1 MQQFVASCVCC
12 KLAAAHVQQSS
23 TTYRQRSAALHRQ
36 LQSRRLARICSQAK
50 GTKHAKQAR
59 SRLHIC
65 ATNELDRDCEK
76 EDSRKYKRTVFNF
89 KNWAAHRST
98 KRYSRHLL
106 TILGSRIVRGL
117 LRPLLIVTAVSSVV
131 AMYETLLESGFLGLG
146 APSLSIEAT
155 APFSLT
161 SFALSLLLVFRT
173 NTSYARWQEARS
185 IWGGVTNRSRDIFR
199 QALTFVPGNEPE
211 LVDMFKRWSIAY
223 SKTLMCHLREEGDV
237 KAELELLARQRRLQ
251 HNSAAQARWASA
263 AAQLLR
269 TWRHQINIIVPWRP
283 LYDLLHA
290 SLRSSKASYEGVLI
304 LETKQSSLFS
314 LVHRCRRF
322 FPAGSAEEVWQELKP
337 ALQNLHT
344 PTAQQAL
351 GWLSLFLPTHGLS
364 QGEDGWN
371 DRIAD
376 WMVLWESDAHN
387 KFWRGQWML
396 MFAQVAKHDTQGLIN
411 WRPYMPRLFNQ
422 LQWAFQVPVGTASA
436 TPPFSS
442 ANSPVA
448 MALFHGEVH
457 TLATTAG
464 KIIVYTL
471 ATTLSSP
478 HTSGNPRLAR
488 SGSGKAPLQGQDPQG
503 EDAPGVDVVLS
514 QLEQLVDLLE
524 QYFHPSN
531 NGGWNKY
538 LAKFVNSLCKHL
550 NKRLAKEA
558 APPQGHISNGT
569 GAVSGNGAVSC
580 GRQHVSTET
589 QRRVAQIIL
598 RMADKAQYSK
608 DNTLAVAACS
618 AFSQMA
624 FIAPDLVLPLVQTR
638 FQVALE
644 SVSATHQLVS
654 AIHTFAICVRP
665 LLLTGFAPNPDSAES
680 GPVDAAEHKE
690 AGAQAVAGAMMATLP
705 GIDANDPRK
714 TLACFRF
721 YSVVLSSVGTLQSG
735 PGSLPLYTE
744 EWVEE
749 LLSRVFGILG
759 NLEAPQT
766 RSDHAAVQGN
776 ATSAASDSASFLLE
790 GNSMFRPM
798 MELLFARLPQDLQ
811 LHAIKQLARFVTT
824 TTLASVTNETA
835 LICNAAAWAAPET
848 GVELLLKPL
857 LGKIEEEVKH
867 DGTAGSGRMSKVQE
881 TTLDWLVGLA
891 AATALHLGRA
901 ILPLKSQIT
910 RVLKALF
917 AAPSKAGQGA
927 ASKLLSP
934 VLGCLT
940 ARYPLDQFAP
950 TPTDPTS
957 GSASGSASDT
967 APQGEIS
974 KGSAQGGKYPKET
987 IQGLLIQI
995 EGAHHGLRSALPD
1008 FTSTNLP
1015 NPTGQKLA
1023 LVGSAAP
1030 GIGGF
1035 EIRDATAKSLIA
1047 AAGFIGANDYETL
1060 GILLRV
1066 MSGMLSRGSHEFQ
1079 EAMDSFSSWKSD
1091 QDVAFD
1097 PPLAAL
1103 LFDQYQGG
1111 GKWGRRRP
1119 RWLMVERTYLHSLW
1133 RASQAA
1139 HKSQATSDHP
1149 STPLDRVPPMHKALV
1164 QQLLHFSLHSY
1175 KGVHDLAPE
1184 VLDILRGAMREAASS
1199 STVTASSKADDASAA
1214 ETAKEDSVAQGAAAL
1229 LRAQSLFRAVSRQ
1242 PSALAGLVAA
1252 LMAGSQYNSP
1262 KAQQAI
1268 LDCYLMFALR
1278 FIRPPQL
1285 ALAQASGGQYPDP
1298 IQKLFTD
1305 LLHVVGPDDDW
1316 AQDSIKEAVK
1326 VEVVKALE
1334 AQAGFGGALLEQM
1347 SHAHPQPGSANDG
1360 SVQSQMQK
1368 FMSMS
1373 RDDMVVKSLSA
1384 SFDKMRE
1391 WPFCVGSP
1399 EGIKDQAFLPRQA
1412 RLVCVLADTA
1422 PAAVA
1427 RALQG
1432 PVQEALQHG
1441 QDEDRARTC
1450 AAAEALSGLLASR
1463 TAFEVL
1469 PGSDGSAWDSW
1480 LKGAFQSALAVAPLD
1495 MAEAWAM
1502 AVRFAVNALAYTN
1515 PAGMHAVLQVI
1526 IQQPPQGAPSS
1537 AMVKRLKYIG
1547 QCLEELSSLAITG
1560 TDDTNPAAAYTA
1572 LGERITL
1579 RPVVSAE
1586 AVRAGRR
1593 FQQQFLE
1600 ELPGLMV
1607 RPGEALRHHLAWCG
1621 AILCDS
1627 LLWQAP
1633 CSSTSGH
1640 EAEVMEV
1647 ESTAA
1652 SGNSKPLL
1660 RSHVE
1665 DYCNIIVEGMKC
1677 GAAAVASDSTD
1688 RGSGSSTPTASMA
1701 PTGPTPMDSDQT
1713 ILDSARGTSRA
1724 TDSDSAPQ
1732 GSAAANQADGLRAES
1747 DSVMEEASTIAQ
1759 NVLQNGDASRQ
1770 EDSEGLRNG
1779 AGPSL
1784 MPLLVRLLPYLLKT
1798 QELQTPELQPLSM
1811 ESKAAL
1817 ALLKYLPLTPQVI
1830 PQVIETLSTSSHIE
1844 PWAARAAGLVFA
1856 QYFWFRH
1863 CFLLTTQQGEAVQQ
1877 LVVSMLSDR
1886 KLEVQDLAAASL
1898 SGLLKGTTPA
1908 QFEQLRQHF
1917 LQKVNQMFPAKQRGK
1932 RPSLP
1937 PQKGS
1942 ASSVNERHAALL
1954 GLRAFV
1960 LTSPYDVPAWLTD
1973 VLMALVKAA
1982 AEPAPIKKTVRN
1994 TLGEFRRTHEEA
2006 GLAEV
2011 KRLLTSDQWDAIQDV
2026 SSPATYFV

>member
-1 MQQFVASCVCC
+1 MRLWREWLPEDVARQATEEEPKRFAAIVAGCSREWQQ
-12 KLAAAHVQQSS
+12 HHDP
-23 TTYRQRSAALHRQ
+23 ALT
-36 LQSRRLARICSQAK
+36 LKWLSLFNSYLQAK
-50 GTKHAKQAR
+50 GDYR
-59 SRLHIC
+59 S
-65 ATNELDRDCEK
+65 
-76 EDSRKYKRTVFNF
+76 EDLNT
-89 KNWAAHRST
+89 AAN
-98 KRYSRHLL
+98 
-106 TILGSRIVRGL
+106 TILDIL
-117 LRPLLIVTAVSSVV
+117 LQC
-131 AMYETLLESGFLGLG
+131 E
-146 APSLSIEAT
+146 
-155 APFSLT
+155 
-161 SFALSLLLVFRT
+161 
-173 NTSYARWQEARS
+173 
-185 IWGGVTNRSRDIFR
+185 
-199 QALTFVPGNEPE
+199 
-211 LVDMFKRWSIAY
+211 
-223 SKTLMCHLREEGDV
+223 
-237 KAELELLARQRRLQ
+237 

-322 FPAGSAEEVWQELKP
+322 FPAGSAEEVWQELRP

-351 GWLSLFLPTHGLS
+351 GWLSLFLPTHGLF
-364 QGEDGWN
+364 QGEQGWN

-376 WMVLWESDAHN
+376 WMLLWESDAHN

-411 WRPYMPRLFNQ
+411 WRPYMPRLLNQ

-442 ANSPVA
+442 ANSPVT

-478 HTSGNPRLAR
+478 HSSGNPRLAR

-531 NGGWNKY
+531 NGRWNKY
-538 LAKFVNSLCKHL
+538 LAKLV
-550 NKRLAKEA
+550 
-558 APPQGHISNGT
+558 Q
-569 GAVSGNGAVSC
+569 
-580 GRQHVSTET
+580 T
-589 QRRVAQIIL
+589 QRRVAQVIL

-665 LLLTGFAPNPDSAES
+665 LLLTGFAANPDSAES
-680 GPVDAAEHKE
+680 GPVDSAEHKE
-690 AGAQAVAGAMMATLP
+690 AGAQAVAGAMLATLP

-776 ATSAASDSASFLLE
+776 ASSAASDSASFLLE

-798 MELLFARLPQDLQ
+798 MELLFARLPKDLQ

-857 LGKIEEEVKH
+857 LCKIEEEVKH

-891 AATALHLGRA
+891 AATALHLGPV
-901 ILPLKSQIT
+901 ILPLKSQIN

-934 VLGCLT
+934 
-940 ARYPLDQFAP
+940 
-950 TPTDPTS
+950 
-957 GSASGSASDT
+957 
-967 APQGEIS
+967 EIS
-974 KGSAQGGKYPKET
+974 QGSAQGGKYPKET

-1008 FTSTNLP
+1008 FTSANLP

-1023 LVGSAAP
+1023 LVGSAALGTDGP
-1030 GIGGF
+1030 

-1066 MSGMLSRGSHEFQ
+1066 MSGMLNRGAHEFQ

-1139 HKSQATSDHP
+1139 HKRQATSEHP
-1149 STPLDRVPPMHKALV
+1149 SAPLDRIPPMHKALV
-1164 QQLLHFSLHSY
+1164 QQLLQFSLHSY
-1175 KGVHDLAPE
+1175 KGVRDTAVLALESCMKQYPAYIMQLLPVPLAALAKLPIPQADLTNQVHDLAPE
-1184 VLDILRGAMREAASS
+1184 VVDSLRGAMRQAASS
-1199 STVTASSKADDASAA
+1199 STVTTSAKADDASAA

-1305 LLHVVGPDDDW
+1305 LLHVVGPGQMHWRYSLRADAVLLFLLPPTDAQSASLLTQHYLRLVLSQLLSQRSLGLTGLLYLLRQDDDW
-1316 AQDSIKEAVK
+1316 AQGSIKEAVK
-1326 VEVVKALE
+1326 GEVVKALE
-1334 AQAGFGGALLEQM
+1334 TQAGFGSALLEQM

-1373 RDDMVVKSLSA
+1373 RDDMVVNSLSA

-1412 RLVCVLADTA
+1412 RLVLALAETA
-1422 PAAVA
+1422 PEAVA

-1441 QDEDRARTC
+1441 QDEDRVRTC

-1469 PGSDGSAWDSW
+1469 PGSGDSAWDSW
-1480 LKGAFQSALAVAPLD
+1480 LKGAFQSALAAAPLD
-1495 MAEAWAM
+1495 MAEAWAT

-1515 PAGMHAVLQVI
+1515 PAGMHAVLQVV

-1572 LGERITL
+1572 LSDQITL
-1579 RPVVSAE
+1579 RAVVSPE
-1586 AVRAGRR
+1586 AVWAGRR
-1593 FQQQFLE
+1593 FQQQVLE

-1633 CSSTSGH
+1633 CSPALGQ
-1640 EAEVMEV
+1640 EANAMEM
-1647 ESTAA
+1647 EGAAA

-1660 RSHVE
+1660 RSHVG
-1665 DYCNIIVEGMKC
+1665 DYCNVIIEGMKA
-1677 GAAAVASDSTD
+1677 GATAVASDSTD
-1688 RGSGSSTPTASMA
+1688 RGSGSSTLTASTA
-1701 PTGPTPMDSDQT
+1701 PTGPTPMDSDQA
-1713 ILDSARGTSRA
+1713 ILNSALGTSRA
-1724 TDSDSAPQ
+1724 TNLESAPQ
-1732 GSAAANQADGLRAES
+1732 GSAAANQANGLKAES

-1759 NVLQNGDASRQ
+1759 NAHQNGDVLGQ
-1770 EDSEGLRNG
+1770 EDSEMTGSCGANESGVTGPSRRDFKHEEEVAQLGFAVQFVVQGLRNG

-1877 LVVSMLSDR
+1877 LVVSMLSDK

-1917 LQKVNQMFPAKQRGK
+1917 LQKVDHMFPAKQRGK
-1932 RPSLP
+1932 RLSLP

-1973 VLMALVKAA
+1973 VLMALARAA

>member
-1 MQQFVASCVCC
+1 MD
-12 KLAAAHVQQSS
+12 KS
-23 TTYRQRSAALHRQ
+23 TQ
-36 LQSRRLARICSQAK
+36 
-50 GTKHAKQAR
+50 
-59 SRLHIC
+59 
-65 ATNELDRDCEK
+65 
-76 EDSRKYKRTVFNF
+76 
-89 KNWAAHRST
+89 
-98 KRYSRHLL
+98 
-106 TILGSRIVRGL
+106 
-117 LRPLLIVTAVSSVV
+117 
-131 AMYETLLESGFLGLG
+131 
-146 APSLSIEAT
+146 
-155 APFSLT
+155 
-161 SFALSLLLVFRT
+161 
-173 NTSYARWQEARS
+173 
-185 IWGGVTNRSRDIFR
+185 
-199 QALTFVPGNEPE
+199 
-211 LVDMFKRWSIAY
+211 
-223 SKTLMCHLREEGDV
+223 
-237 KAELELLARQRRLQ
+237 
-251 HNSAAQARWASA
+251 
-263 AAQLLR
+263 
-269 TWRHQINIIVPWRP
+269 
-283 LYDLLHA
+283 
-290 SLRSSKASYEGVLI
+290 
-304 LETKQSSLFS
+304 
-314 LVHRCRRF
+314 
-322 FPAGSAEEVWQELKP
+322 
-337 ALQNLHT
+337 
-344 PTAQQAL
+344 
-351 GWLSLFLPTHGLS
+351 
-364 QGEDGWN
+364 
-371 DRIAD
+371 
-376 WMVLWESDAHN
+376 
-387 KFWRGQWML
+387 
-396 MFAQVAKHDTQGLIN
+396 
-411 WRPYMPRLFNQ
+411 
-422 LQWAFQVPVGTASA
+422 
-436 TPPFSS
+436 
-442 ANSPVA
+442 
-448 MALFHGEVH
+448 
-457 TLATTAG
+457 
-464 KIIVYTL
+464 
-471 ATTLSSP
+471 
-478 HTSGNPRLAR
+478 
-488 SGSGKAPLQGQDPQG
+488 SGS
-503 EDAPGVDVVLS
+503 
-514 QLEQLVDLLE
+514 
-524 QYFHPSN
+524 
-531 NGGWNKY
+531 
-538 LAKFVNSLCKHL
+538 
-550 NKRLAKEA
+550 
-558 APPQGHISNGT
+558 
-569 GAVSGNGAVSC
+569 
-580 GRQHVSTET
+580 
-589 QRRVAQIIL
+589 
-598 RMADKAQYSK
+598 
-608 DNTLAVAACS
+608 
-618 AFSQMA
+618 
-624 FIAPDLVLPLVQTR
+624 
-638 FQVALE
+638 
-644 SVSATHQLVS
+644 
-654 AIHTFAICVRP
+654 
-665 LLLTGFAPNPDSAES
+665 
-680 GPVDAAEHKE
+680 
-690 AGAQAVAGAMMATLP
+690 
-705 GIDANDPRK
+705 
-714 TLACFRF
+714 
-721 YSVVLSSVGTLQSG
+721 
-735 PGSLPLYTE
+735 GSLPLYTE

-776 ATSAASDSASFLLE
+776 ASSAASDSASFLLE

-835 LICNAAAWAAPET
+835 LICNAAAWAAPDT

-891 AATALHLGRA
+891 AATALHLGPA

-940 ARYPLDQFAP
+940 ACYPLDQFAP
-950 TPTDPTS
+950 TPTDPTH
-957 GSASGSASDT
+957 GSTSASDI
-967 APQGEIS
+967 APHGVSVESWLGSKAQGSHTRQHAPKWHQPNSQETQFAEELMQTFLVSAASQLQEIS
-974 KGSAQGGKYPKET
+974 QGSAQGGKYPKET

-1008 FTSTNLP
+1008 FTSANLP

-1030 GIGGF
+1030 RIGNS

-1047 AAGFIGANDYETL
+1047 AAGFVGANDYETL
-1060 GILLRV
+1060 EILLRV
-1066 MSGMLSRGSHEFQ
+1066 MSGMLSRGAHEFQ

-1103 LFDQYQGG
+1103 LFDQYQGS

-1139 HKSQATSDHP
+1139 HKSQATSDYP
-1149 STPLDRVPPMHKALV
+1149 SAPLDLVPPMHKALV
-1164 QQLLHFSLHSY
+1164 QQLLQFSLHSY
-1175 KGVHDLAPE
+1175 KGVRDTAVLALESCMKQYPAYIMQLLPVPLAALAKLPIPQADLTNQVHDLAPE
-1184 VLDILRGAMREAASS
+1184 VLDSLRGAMREAASS
-1199 STVTASSKADDASAA
+1199 STVTTSAKADDVSAA
-1214 ETAKEDSVAQGAAAL
+1214 ETAKEDSFAQGGAAL
-1229 LRAQSLFRAVSRQ
+1229 LRAQSLFRAISRQ
-1242 PSALAGLVAA
+1242 PCALAGLVAA

-1285 ALAQASGGQYPDP
+1285 ALAQASGGHYPDP

-1305 LLHVVGPDDDW
+1305 LLHVVGPGQMHWRYSLRADAVLLFLLPPTDAHSASLLTQHYLSLVLSQLLSQRSLGLTGLLYLLRQDDDW
-1316 AQDSIKEAVK
+1316 AQGSIKEAVK
-1326 VEVVKALE
+1326 GEVAKALE
-1334 AQAGFGGALLEQM
+1334 AQAGFGSALLEQM
-1347 SHAHPQPGSANDG
+1347 SHAHPQPGSVSDG

-1373 RDDMVVKSLSA
+1373 RDDMVVNSLSA
-1384 SFDKMRE
+1384 VFDKMRE

-1412 RLVCVLADTA
+1412 RLVLALAETA
-1422 PAAVA
+1422 PEAVA

-1441 QDEDRARTC
+1441 QDEDRALTC

-1463 TAFEVL
+1463 TAFEVP
-1469 PGSDGSAWDSW
+1469 PGSGGSAWDSW
-1480 LKGAFQSALAVAPLD
+1480 LKRAFQSALAAAPLD
-1495 MAEAWAM
+1495 MAEAWAT

-1515 PAGMHAVLQVI
+1515 PAGMHAVLQVV

-1572 LGERITL
+1572 LGDQITL
-1579 RPVVSAE
+1579 RPVVSPE

-1600 ELPGLMV
+1600 ELPGLMM

-1633 CSSTSGH
+1633 YSSVSGH
-1640 EAEVMEV
+1640 EGRVMEV
-1647 ESTAA
+1647 EGTEA

-1665 DYCNIIVEGMKC
+1665 DYCNVIVEGMKA
-1677 GAAAVASDSTD
+1677 GAAAVASDSSD
-1688 RGSGSSTPTASMA
+1688 RGSGSSTRTASTA

-1713 ILDSARGTSRA
+1713 ILNSVLGTSRA
-1724 TDSDSAPQ
+1724 TNSDSAPQ
-1732 GSAAANQADGLRAES
+1732 GSAAANQAHVLKTDS
-1747 DSVMEEASTIAQ
+1747 DSVMGEASSIAQ
-1759 NVLQNGDASRQ
+1759 NVLQNGDACGQ
-1770 EDSEGLRNG
+1770 EDPEVTGRSGANESGASGLSRLDSAREEEVAQLGFAVQFVVQGLRNG

-1863 CFLLTTQQGEAVQQ
+1863 CFLLTAHQGEAVQQ
-1877 LVVSMLSDR
+1877 LVVGMLSDR

-1917 LQKVNQMFPAKQRGK
+1917 LQKVDHMFPAKQRGK

-1973 VLMALVKAA
+1973 VLMALVRAA

-2011 KRLLTSDQWDAIQDV
+2011 KRLLTSDQWDAVQDV